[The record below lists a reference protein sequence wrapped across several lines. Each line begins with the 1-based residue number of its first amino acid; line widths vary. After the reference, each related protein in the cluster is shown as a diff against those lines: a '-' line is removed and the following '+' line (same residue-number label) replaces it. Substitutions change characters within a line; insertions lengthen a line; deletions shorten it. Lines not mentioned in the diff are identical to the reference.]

1 MQQFLQH
8 MASEVFC
15 KEGELLSFF
24 HIAIKVNMI
33 IIAQIFKTVCFHM
46 IIVALINLNCLLS
59 HDSYFTDLDCLF
71 LHDYN
76 CQVI

>member
-8 MASEVFC
+8 MASKVFC
-15 KEGELLSFF
+15 KKGELLSFF
-24 HIAIKVNMI
+24 HIAIKVIKI
-33 IIAQIFKTVCFHM
+33 IIALIFKTVCFHM
-46 IIVALINLNCLLS
+46 IIVALINLNGLVS
-59 HDSYFTDLDCLF
+59 HDSDFTDLDCLF